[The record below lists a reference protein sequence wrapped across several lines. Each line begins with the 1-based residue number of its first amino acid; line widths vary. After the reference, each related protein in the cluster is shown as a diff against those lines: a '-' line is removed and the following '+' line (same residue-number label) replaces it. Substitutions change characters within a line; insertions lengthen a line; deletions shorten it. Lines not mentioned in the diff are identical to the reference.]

1 MLTHGAED
9 DVLAAADQPYKL
21 SSLMG
26 ILQFGNAG
34 LVGKPKILL
43 IQACRGNK
51 YDLGRV
57 QLDSCPSRSTILPTH
72 ADTLLIYSSVKGTIY
87 NLFIYSFIDIDN
99 ILSIVKNSVSVQHS
113 AGLSF

>member
-72 ADTLLIYSSVKGTIY
+72 ADTLLIYSSVKGKLLSTVKTRSQ
-87 NLFIYSFIDIDN
+87 FIVPLVFRSHR
-99 ILSIVKNSVSVQHS
+99 SVTS
-113 AGLSF
+113 